1 MKERVREVVLA
12 VGVLVGGW
20 IAKALGRAGHETA
33 GVVVFGVTA
42 AWFLG
47 WLVWDKLLFKKEI
60 AERTQRLAER
70 RAAVRAAKYAAAQQ
84 RAKNEPR
91 S

>member
-1 MKERVREVVLA
+1 MKERVREVLLA
-12 VGVLVGGW
+12 VGLLVGGW

-33 GVVVFGVTA
+33 GVVVFGATA
-42 AWFLG
+42 VWVLG
-47 WLVWDKLLFKKEI
+47 WLIWDKVLFKKEI

-70 RAAVRAAKYAAAQQ
+70 RAAVRAAKYAAAQE
-84 RAKNEPR
+84 RARNKPR